1 MNVPPFGI
9 SCLSSVFSIGRLSIG
24 NPKCYLFIFH
34 VYMKYM
40 YTYIYCVYTDIFCKH
55 TQPIYYVL
63 HIHMPIFSV
72 YTETHIYCI
81 YIDTYCIHT
90 HTHLV
95 LSYWGLKLSLLL
107 LTECSTVSYIP
118 RPHTC
123 S

>member
-40 YTYIYCVYTDIFCKH
+40 YTHIYCVYTDIFCKH

-72 YTETHIYCI
+72 YTETHVYCI

-90 HTHLV
+90 HTFSFVILGTEAKPFAVNRV
-95 LSYWGLKLSLLL
+95 LYSELYSQASYLL
-107 LTECSTVSYIP
+107 
-118 RPHTC
+118 
-123 S
+123 